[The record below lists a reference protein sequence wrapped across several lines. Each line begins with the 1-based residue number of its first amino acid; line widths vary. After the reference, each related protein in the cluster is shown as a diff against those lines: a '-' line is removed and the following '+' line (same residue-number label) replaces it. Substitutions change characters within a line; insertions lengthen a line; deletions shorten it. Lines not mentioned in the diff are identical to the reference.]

1 MRRENATG
9 AVPMPDKV
17 NRTLSLK
24 LCVVA
29 LIMFAFGYLLVPFY
43 DQICKALGLRD
54 LDRPDD
60 IAGTQVDM
68 ARTVRLEF
76 DANLSKLPW
85 RFRPETPIVDVH
97 PGELINVVYEVEN
110 TTERPMTGQAILSY
124 GPPLAAAYLRKI
136 ECFCF
141 TQQSFGPREK
151 RRMPVVFVV
160 DAKLPREVTAI
171 TLSYTFF
178 EVEGNKT

>member
-60 IAGTQVDM
+60 IAGTQADM
-68 ARTVRLEF
+68 ARPVRLEF
-76 DANLSKLPW
+76 AATPPNPPSPLP
-85 RFRPETPIVDVH
+85 PHTPLPH
-97 PGELINVVYEVEN
+97 
-110 TTERPMTGQAILSY
+110 T
-124 GPPLAAAYLRKI
+124 PP
-136 ECFCF
+136 
-141 TQQSFGPREK
+141 P
-151 RRMPVVFVV
+151 
-160 DAKLPREVTAI
+160 
-171 TLSYTFF
+171 
-178 EVEGNKT
+178 

>member
-85 RFRPETPIVDVH
+85 RVPPGNPILHRP
-97 PGELINVVYEVEN
+97 
-110 TTERPMTGQAILSY
+110 
-124 GPPLAAAYLRKI
+124 
-136 ECFCF
+136 
-141 TQQSFGPREK
+141 PRE
-151 RRMPVVFVV
+151 PVQ
-160 DAKLPREVTAI
+160 A
-171 TLSYTFF
+171 LS
-178 EVEGNKT
+178 EGGKTTQH

>member
-1 MRRENATG
+1 
-9 AVPMPDKV
+9 MPLAEKAS
-17 NRTLSLK
+17 RTLSLK

-43 DQICKALGLRD
+43 DKICKAIGLRD

-60 IAGTQVDM
+60 VVNAQIDAT
-68 ARTVRLEF
+68 RSVRIEF
-76 DANLSKLPW
+76 DANLGKLPW
-85 RFRPETPIVDVH
+85 RFRPVTPIVDVH
-97 PGELINVVYEVEN
+97 PGELVYAVYEVEN
-110 TTERPMTGQAILSY
+110 RTDRAMTGQAILSY
-124 GPPLAAAYLRKI
+124 GPPLAGTYVRKI

-141 TQQSFGPREK
+141 TRQLFGPRET

-160 DAKLPREVTAI
+160 DPKLPREVTAI

-178 EVEGNKT
+178 EIEGNSI

>member
-85 RFRPETPIVDVH
+85 RIPPATSNNSRPPR
-97 PGELINVVYEVEN
+97 ELIHLDHRDLK
-110 TTERPMTGQAILSY
+110 TTERTTTAPTFLIFAPPPAPAIR
-124 GPPLAAAYLRKI
+124 P
-136 ECFCF
+136 
-141 TQQSFGPREK
+141 
-151 RRMPVVFVV
+151 
-160 DAKLPREVTAI
+160 
-171 TLSYTFF
+171 
-178 EVEGNKT
+178 

>member
-68 ARTVRLEF
+68 APTVRLEF
-76 DANLSKLPW
+76 HANLSKLPW
-85 RFRPETPIVDVH
+85 RVP
-97 PGELINVVYEVEN
+97 PG
-110 TTERPMTGQAILSY
+110 T
-124 GPPLAAAYLRKI
+124 PPLLH
-136 ECFCF
+136 
-141 TQQSFGPREK
+141 QPR
-151 RRMPVVFVV
+151 P
-160 DAKLPREVTAI
+160 DIHPR
-171 TLSYTFF
+171 L
-178 EVEGNKT
+178 